1 MKFLSI
7 LLALC
12 LILAIAVLPIR
23 SDDDV
28 EAKNEF
34 CPCPR
39 SFDPVCGSNLVT
51 YPNRCEFDCK
61 RRNVERQG
69 RSLGLLRSG
78 TC

>member
-12 LILAIAVLPIR
+12 LVLALALSPSRAEEEKVI
-23 SDDDV
+23 
-28 EAKNEF
+28 

-39 SFDPVCGSNLVT
+39 NYDPVCGSNLKT

-61 RRNVERQG
+61 RRQEARKG
-69 RSLGLLRSG
+69 RSMDILRSG